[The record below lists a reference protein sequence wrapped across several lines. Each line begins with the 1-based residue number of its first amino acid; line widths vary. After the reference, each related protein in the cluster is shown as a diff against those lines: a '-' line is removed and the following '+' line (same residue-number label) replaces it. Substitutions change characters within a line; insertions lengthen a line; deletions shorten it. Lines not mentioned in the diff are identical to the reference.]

1 MTEGA
6 GLITGAIKAFLSI
19 TQAPCSIEQDC
30 FREVP
35 EYESGPP
42 MARVRV
48 LINHPVKEM
57 NGTLTSA
64 CPDELLT
71 WRKWSTD

>member
-1 MTEGA
+1 M
-6 GLITGAIKAFLSI
+6 KA
-19 TQAPCSIEQDC
+19 A
-30 FREVP
+30 
-35 EYESGPP
+35 SGYVC
-42 MARVRV
+42 MCVCVCV

-71 WRKWSTD
+71 SRKWSAD